1 VQPPA
6 GTTNAEAMEAGER
19 VPYDVR
25 VRVVV
30 QATVVG
36 ARETMRAEDNVIDI
50 RQPLASSR

>member
-1 VQPPA
+1 
-6 GTTNAEAMEAGER
+6 MEAGER